1 MPNVF
6 DTNRP
11 LDEVAKDLA
20 NLTPEERVHIRDL
33 LIDEEMISKL
43 QRCRAL
49 VMPAVDKIV
58 RAEGKTKD
66 DMTLYLQ
73 MFLMVSIEGLYSLEQ
88 NKESLESIV
97 RGLLIT
103 VINNMNP
110 KPS

>member
-49 VMPAVDKIV
+49 VMSTVDKVV
-58 RAEGKTKD
+58 RTEGKTKD
-66 DMTLYLQ
+66 DMILYLQ
-73 MFLMVSIEGLYSLEQ
+73 MFLMVATEGLYSLEQ

-97 RGLLIT
+97 RGILIT
-103 VINNMNP
+103 VTSHMNP
-110 KPS
+110 NPT